1 MRTSAQK
8 KNGRKAV
15 AAAGVRAAARPRQTP
30 ERFRQTFDLAG
41 IGIAHISLEGV
52 MLRVNPRLAQM
63 FGYTARELVG
73 RTVASLSHPED
84 VHVSD
89 EERRRLRA
97 GEADSVRFEK
107 RYLRK
112 DGSVLWAAVTIAL
125 AYDGAEPYDISF
137 VEDIG
142 ARRRDEALLRLEHLV
157 TRRLADADTESA
169 GLRLVL
175 EEICQAEG
183 WVSGRYFAVDE
194 AAGLLRYAESWGKAD
209 PLVDEFLRESRTM
222 TYAKG
227 QALSGWS
234 WEKGAPL
241 WVAEISKDPRATAP
255 ARALRGGALT
265 LPVIAGGRTLG
276 VMSFHRPQRLEPDER
291 LLRALQVIATQV
303 GQFLQRKRSESV
315 LRESEE
321 RFRSLVELSA
331 DWYWEQDADMRFVR
345 LDGPDIGGM
354 PAANAVG
361 RRASELP
368 GVEPVSANWE
378 EHRALIA
385 AREPFRGVEYAVTGR
400 DGQVQYLEVSGE
412 PLFADDGTLR
422 GYRGLGRDI
431 TARKRAEME
440 RERIAR
446 LYAALSGL
454 NELVARA
461 LSVHELLQGAC
472 ELAVSS
478 GNFQLALVRMAQPG
492 SSLAAVVACAGGQA
506 PWTDRPIDVR
516 PGSPDSESLVA
527 RAYRSGQPML
537 SSHIDLP
544 AGNFVAR
551 AAADTGTRSAGAFP
565 LHRHGRC
572 VGAMLVRS
580 RDADAFEGDVAA
592 LLERMAGT
600 VSRGLDALEAA
611 EEVHRFRLAL
621 DNSAD
626 TVALVDVETLRFLDV
641 NDTLCRAT
649 GYTREEM
656 LAKRVPDLLPYSA
669 DEIRAAY
676 DALIAE
682 PSKPGF
688 IRTHYKCK
696 DGSTM
701 PFEST
706 RRVVRS
712 GGRWILVAV
721 SRDTRER
728 DAGEAERAAMRERD
742 HALVSALG
750 EIIYEWRPP
759 TDVFSWEGDYT
770 RVLGYSDEEIGN
782 DGASWDG
789 RVHPDDLPGAL
800 AELEAVRRERRNYDL
815 QYRLRR
821 RDGRYVWVHD
831 RGVCTFD
838 ADGRLVRVIGVLADV
853 DSRKQAEQRIEHLA
867 NHDALTG
874 LPNRTL
880 LRDRVEQAISRARRV
895 SGHVGLMFVDLDQ
908 FKLVN
913 DSWGHLAGDALLL
926 EVGRRLR
933 ETVRDGDTVARLGG
947 DEFVLLLPELTRP
960 GDASVVASKVAEAL
974 AKPMVIEGR
983 EMRTSASIGIGLFPG
998 DGADL
1003 ESLLQCAD
1011 AAMYRAKEA
1020 GRSNF
1025 QFYSAEMGAQ
1035 ARSRVELEGGLR
1047 RALERG
1053 ELRLHYQPQVD
1064 LVSGE
1069 IRAFEALLRW
1079 QHPVRGMISP
1089 GEFIPVAEDSGLIVP
1104 IGQWA
1109 LREACRET
1117 AEWAAAGLGSMK
1129 VSVNLSARQ
1138 FWRGGVTEAVRAA
1151 LSESGLEPWQL
1162 ELEITESV
1170 VAKDLKQVMLTLEH
1184 LRRMGVT
1191 VAIDDFGTGYS
1202 SLAYLRSLP
1211 IQKLKIDRS
1220 FIIDTPDDPGASALV
1235 AEIVRLAHV
1244 LSLEV
1249 VAEGVETDRQAV
1261 FLRDAGCE
1269 AMQGFLFSRA
1279 LPAAGCAQLLR
1290 GRRRLSVGH

>member
-1 MRTSAQK
+1 LGSTAQRK
-8 KNGRKAV
+8 HGRRATAKAALRAPRP
-15 AAAGVRAAARPRQTP
+15 AARAAELFRP
-30 ERFRQTFDLAG
+30 TFDLAG
-41 IGIAHISLEGV
+41 IGIAHITHAGE
-52 MLRVNPRLAQM
+52 MLRVNARLCEI
-63 FGYTARELVG
+63 FGYEERELVG
-73 RTVASLSHPED
+73 RTVASLSHPDD

-89 EERRRLRA
+89 AQRRQLRR
-97 GEADSVRFEK
+97 GEARSVRFEK

-112 DGSVLWAAVTIAL
+112 DGSEFWAAVTVAL
-125 AYDGAEPYDISF
+125 AGDGPDPYDISF
-137 VEDIG
+137 VEDIT
-142 ARRRDEALLRLEHLV
+142 ARRRDERLLRLEHAV
-157 TRRLADADTESA
+157 TRGLAQAESAAA
-169 GLRLVL
+169 GLRGVL
-175 EEICQAEG
+175 EQICGAED
-183 WVSGRYFAVDE
+183 WISGRYFAVDE
-194 AAGLLRYAESWGKAD
+194 AAGLLRYAESWGRPD
-209 PLVDEFLRESRTM
+209 PVVDEFLRASRTM
-222 TYAKG
+222 TYARG
-227 QALSGWS
+227 QALSGLA
-234 WEKGAPL
+234 WEKGAPV

-265 LPVIAGGRTLG
+265 LPVIAAGRTLG
-276 VMSFHRPQRLEPDER
+276 VLSFHRPERREPDER

-303 GQFLQRKRSESV
+303 GQFLQRKRGESV

-331 DWYWEQDADMRFVR
+331 DWYWEQDAEYRFVR
-345 LDGPDIGGM
+345 LEGPDIGGM
-354 PAANAVG
+354 PASRVVG
-361 RRASELP
+361 KRASELP
-368 GVEPVSANWE
+368 GVEPLSASWE
-378 EHRALIA
+378 EHRAVLGSG
-385 AREPFRGVEYAVTGR
+385 EPFRGVEYAITAR
-400 DGQVQYLEVSGE
+400 DGRVQYMEVSGE
-412 PLFADDGTLR
+412 PLFAEDGSVR
-422 GYRGLGRDI
+422 GYRGLGKDI

-440 RERIAR
+440 REKTAR

-454 NELVARA
+454 SELVARA
-461 LSVHELLQGAC
+461 LSVDELLRGAC

-492 SSLAAVVACAGGQA
+492 SALAAVVACSGEQT
-506 PWTDRPIDVR
+506 PWMDRPIDLR
-516 PGSPDSESLVA
+516 PGSPDNESLVA
-527 RAYRSGQPML
+527 RAYRSGQPVV
-537 SSHIDLP
+537 SRHADLP
-544 AGNFVAR
+544 PGHFVAR

-565 LHRHGRC
+565 LYRHGRC

-580 RDADAFEGDVAA
+580 RAPDAFEGDVAV

-600 VSRGLDALEAA
+600 VSRGLDALETA
-611 EEVHRFRLAL
+611 EEVGRFRLAL

-626 TVALVDVETLRFLDV
+626 TVSLVDAETLRFLDV
-641 NDTLCRAT
+641 NDTLCRLT
-649 GYTREEM
+649 GYTREEL
-656 LAKRVPDLLPYSA
+656 LAMRVPDLLPHSA
-669 DEIRAAY
+669 EEVRAAY
-676 DALIAE
+676 DALIRD
-682 PSKPGF
+682 PSRPGF

-696 DGSTM
+696 DGSTI
-701 PFEST
+701 PFESA
-706 RRVVRS
+706 RRVLRS
-712 GGRWILVAV
+712 GGRWIMVAV

-728 DAGEAERAAMRERD
+728 DAAEAERAAMRQRD
-742 HALVSALG
+742 QALVRALA
-750 EIIYEWRPP
+750 EIIYEWWPA
-759 TDVFSWEGDYT
+759 TDVFAWEGDYT
-770 RVLGYSDEEIGN
+770 RVLGYSADEIGN

-789 RVHPDDLPGAL
+789 RVHPDDLPAAL
-800 AELEAVRRERRNYDL
+800 AELEAVKRERRNYDL
-815 QYRLRR
+815 EYRLRR

-831 RGVCTFD
+831 RSVCTFD
-838 ADGRLVRVIGVLADV
+838 ADGSLVRVIGVLADI
-853 DSRKQAEQRIEHLA
+853 DARKQAESRIEHLA
-867 NHDALTG
+867 SHDALTG

-880 LRDRVEQAISRARRV
+880 LRDRVEQAIARARRIG
-895 SGHVGLMFVDLDQ
+895 GHVGLMFVDLDQ

-926 EVGRRLR
+926 EVARRLHD
-933 ETVRDGDTVARLGG
+933 TVREGDTVARLGG
-947 DEFVLLLPELTRP
+947 DEFVLLLPDLTRP
-960 GDASVVASKVAEAL
+960 GDATVVAAKVAQML
-974 AKPMVIEGR
+974 AKPMAIEGR

-1003 ESLLQCAD
+1003 DSLLQCAD

-1020 GRSNF
+1020 GRNNY

-1047 RALERG
+1047 QALERG

-1079 QHPVRGMISP
+1079 QHPVRGMIP
-1089 GEFIPVAEDSGLIVP
+1089 PAEFIPVAEDSGLIVP

-1109 LREACRET
+1109 LREACREA

-1151 LSESGLEPWQL
+1151 LSESSLAPGQL

-1220 FIIDTPDDPGASALV
+1220 FIVDTPDDAGASALV

-1249 VAEGVETDRQAV
+1249 VAEGVETDRQAA

-1279 LPAAGCAQLLR
+1279 LPAAECAGLLR
-1290 GRRRLSVGH
+1290 SRRRLPL